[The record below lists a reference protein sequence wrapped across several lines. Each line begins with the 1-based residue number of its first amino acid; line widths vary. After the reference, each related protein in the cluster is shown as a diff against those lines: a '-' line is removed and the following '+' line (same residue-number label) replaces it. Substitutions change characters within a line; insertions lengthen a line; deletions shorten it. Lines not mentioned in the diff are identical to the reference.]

1 MKLEQFYFTQKVII
15 KKPIGMKKTTQD
27 KLLFTIPKNKKIHI
41 KSQSYNLKQKL
52 MTELRPLVQDKNFVI
67 EIFGCSH
74 CKSFIRNSINIGN
87 VKIINRGVSSA
98 SMTGVTRDSSKLQ
111 YKNKVQNV
119 INNYKKK
126 QKKVY
131 YIFKFG
137 QVDIEY
143 VYFYKTLIK
152 KETLDKNTFYNS
164 IIDKYIE
171 FLLNIKRTNKIDII
185 ICGSNLISPTNWK
198 KYVKSIL
205 KLRSLPD
212 DITYKSKQD
221 DVLFFN
227 ELLMLK
233 SRENNIK
240 YFDTTNECS
249 KNGILKKEFVGKD
262 HHYRGAEIRDLS
274 TYKDPYC
281 GYHTHKTFLTKL
293 LSVIDIN

>member
-1 MKLEQFYFTQKVII
+1 MKLGQFYFTQKV
-15 KKPIGMKKTTQD
+15 
-27 KLLFTIPKNKKIHI
+27 KNKKNHI

-52 MTELRPLVQDKNFVI
+52 MTELRPLVQDKHFVI

-74 CKSFIRNSINIGN
+74 CKSFIRNFINIGN

-198 KYVKSIL
+198 RYVKSIL

-227 ELLMLK
+227 ELLMVK

-274 TYKDPYC
+274 TYNDPYY

-293 LSVIDIN
+293 LSVIDINKQ